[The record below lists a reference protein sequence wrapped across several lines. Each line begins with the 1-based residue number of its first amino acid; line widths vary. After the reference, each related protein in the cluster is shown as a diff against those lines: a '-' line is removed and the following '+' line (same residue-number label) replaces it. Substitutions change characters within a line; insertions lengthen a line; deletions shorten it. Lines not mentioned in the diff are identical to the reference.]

1 MYHRKLSNND
11 VCSICTVV
19 VSDLNGDLS
28 VQKYLL
34 NIQAKIQVDLYQ
46 AKKPNVCLRQKISS
60 TDTIYQ

>member
-11 VCSICTVV
+11 VCSIRTVV

-46 AKKPNVCLRQKISS
+46 AKKTKCVSWAK
-60 TDTIYQ
+60 D

>member
-19 VSDLNGDLS
+19 VSDLNGDLY

-34 NIQAKIQVDLYQ
+34 NIQAKVQVDLYQ
-46 AKKPNVCLRQKISS
+46 AKKPNVCLGQKISS